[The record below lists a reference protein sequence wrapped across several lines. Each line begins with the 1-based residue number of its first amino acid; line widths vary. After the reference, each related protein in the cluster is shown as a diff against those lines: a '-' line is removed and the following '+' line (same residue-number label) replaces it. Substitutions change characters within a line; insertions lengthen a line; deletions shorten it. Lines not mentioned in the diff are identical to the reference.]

1 MDMTKMTQ
9 EQVSAFADGELS
21 ESQSE
26 AVLANL
32 RALPGRADWDVYHQ
46 IGDVLRS
53 EETSGGLS
61 AGFAA
66 RMAARLEAEP
76 TIMAPVIDVAQERAQ
91 KKNIG
96 HGLSGVRRFAMPGF
110 IAAAIAAVAMVG
122 GPQLMVAMNGAPA
135 KARLAPEPSQSMV
148 ASASHTVSHASV
160 IAASAPVE
168 NAVAVPSPPAQ
179 PSSGGKEVMLRD
191 EGMDEY
197 LMAHQRF
204 SPSVYSTA
212 QFARSAT
219 FANDSGK

>member
-1 MDMTKMTQ
+1 MDTIKMTQ

-21 ESQSE
+21 ESQTD
-26 AVLANL
+26 AVLMGL
-32 RALPGRADWDVYHQ
+32 RGPQGRADWDLYHQ

-61 AGFAA
+61 SGFAA

-76 TIMAPVIDVAQERAQ
+76 AIVAPVIQVARERAQ
-91 KKNIG
+91 RGNAG
-96 HGLSGVRRFAMPGF
+96 SRLSSVRRFAMPGVV
-110 IAAAIAAVAMVG
+110 AAAVAAVAFLG
-122 GPQLMVAMNGAPA
+122 APQLMVAMNGGPA
-135 KARLAPEPSQSMV
+135 KAHSAQEPSQSMV
-148 ASASHTVSHASV
+148 ASASHTISHASV
-160 IAASAPVE
+160 IAASAPIE
-168 NAVAVPSPPAQ
+168 SAVAAPSSEAQ
-179 PSSGGKEVMLRD
+179 PKSGAKEVMLRD

-219 FANDSGK
+219 FANESGK

>member
-1 MDMTKMTQ
+1 MDTKNMTQ

-21 ESQSE
+21 ESQSD

-32 RALPGRADWDVYHQ
+32 RAPQGRADWDVYHQ

-61 AGFAA
+61 GGFAA

-76 TIMAPVIDVAQERAQ
+76 TIMSPVIEVSQERVRQ
-91 KKNIG
+91 KNIPL
-96 HGLSGVRRFAMPGF
+96 GLSSVRRFAMPGVV
-110 IAAAIAAVAMVG
+110 AAAVAAIALLG

-135 KARLAPEPSQSMV
+135 KTPSALDSSQSMV

-160 IAASAPVE
+160 IAASAPIE
-168 NAVAVPSPPAQ
+168 SAPAVPSAPAQ
-179 PSSGGKEVMLRD
+179 PSSSGKDVMLRD

-197 LMAHQRF
+197 LMSHQRF

>member
-1 MDMTKMTQ
+1 MDTIKMTQ

-21 ESQSE
+21 ASQSE
-26 AVLANL
+26 AALANL
-32 RALPGRADWDVYHQ
+32 RAPQGRADWDLYHQ

-76 TIMAPVIDVAQERAQ
+76 TIMAPVIDVAQERSQ
-91 KKNIG
+91 QKNIA
-96 HGLSGVRRFAMPGF
+96 HGLSSVRRFAMPGVV
-110 IAAAIAAVAMVG
+110 AAAIAAVALLG

-135 KARLAPEPSQSMV
+135 KTHLTPEPSQAMV

-160 IAASAPVE
+160 IAASAPIE
-168 NAVAVPSPPAQ
+168 RAVAVPSQPAQ
-179 PSSGGKEVMLRD
+179 PASGGKEVMLRD

-219 FANDSGK
+219 FAEDSGK